1 MEKPKKVRQNEGQNW
16 NGWKTLKMK
25 EEYVGALIEKL
36 LIRAGQRE
44 VGKSQ
49 VRTTLRLMGCRIWR
63 SYSSVE
69 DLFLSFLF
77 NIG

>member
-1 MEKPKKVRQNEGQNW
+1 MR
-16 NGWKTLKMK
+16 

-36 LIRAGQRE
+36 LIQAGKRE

-49 VRTTLRLMGCRIWR
+49 ARTTLRLMGYRIWR
-63 SYSSVE
+63 SHSSAE